1 MIFVFYN
8 LPRQIKNLTLE
19 FLKSKILVCP
29 WKNRTFLP
37 TRPQGSRNS
46 DENNNSTQK
55 SEEEYKIHII
65 HVGSTTIPPLTLSLP
80 LSISLIYI
88 YIYDHIYKQIILLS
102 NSNPTSD
109 SKGFSFFFFLSR
121 NHQELERDF
130 REESRGAEMLQLFFA
145 VAFSSVP
152 LTLYIP
158 PLRSLNLFVETM
170 EDIVRETSMHTDRL
184 YPRVR
189 QAFFRILD
197 CMLCNNMR

>member
-1 MIFVFYN
+1 MEEPYVPPHA
-8 LPRQIKNLTLE
+8 PRRRQKQWWEQQQYTEVWRRI
-19 FLKSKILVCP
+19 
-29 WKNRTFLP
+29 
-37 TRPQGSRNS
+37 QNS
-46 DENNNSTQK
+46 YYSCWINYHST
-55 SEEEYKIHII
+55 SNPL
-65 HVGSTTIPPLTLSLP
+65 SPPLYLSH
-80 LSISLIYI
+80 IYI